1 MAVTP
6 AAPVVPWHGIRDAPV
21 VLISGPES
29 FLADRAMRILTDRLK
44 SADAGVEISDIDASS
59 YVGGE
64 LFQMASPSLFGEP
77 RLVRVTALEKCSDA
91 FLEEALTYLESP
103 EHDVVVVMRHGG
115 GNRGKKLLDAL
126 KKSGPTAL
134 IVECKEIKKDS
145 DRMSFLSAE
154 FQRLGA
160 SITPGAQRALADAFS
175 SDLAELASA
184 CQQLISDAEG
194 AQLTEAT
201 ISRYYGSRVEATSFQ
216 VADSAISGRFTQ
228 ATLLLRQALDSGA
241 EPILIVSAFAMKLR
255 AMAQVG
261 GTRGS
266 NDAVAAELGMAPWQA
281 RAARGNLQGWDEAGL
296 GVAILEVAAT
306 DASLKGHGLN
316 PHYSLE
322 RLVRIVSHRG
332 KKLV

>member
-1 MAVTP
+1 MTDRTDMIADLP
-6 AAPVVPWHGIRDAPV
+6 AA
-21 VLISGPES
+21 
-29 FLADRAMRILTDRLK
+29 
-44 SADAGVEISDIDASS
+44 
-59 YVGGE
+59 
-64 LFQMASPSLFGEP
+64 
-77 RLVRVTALEKCSDA
+77 
-91 FLEEALTYLESP
+91 
-103 EHDVVVVMRHGG
+103 
-115 GNRGKKLLDAL
+115 
-126 KKSGPTAL
+126 
-134 IVECKEIKKDS
+134 
-145 DRMSFLSAE
+145 
-154 FQRLGA
+154 
-160 SITPGAQRALADAFS
+160 AQRALADAFS

-194 AQLTEAT
+194 AQITEAT